1 MSSEDMLSTIVGVY
15 NTPDT
20 LPNLLDEAV
29 AQLTRAQDELQQ
41 SKETETRLKEELQ
54 KSQIDLFAAQAG
66 AAQTQEELQALKLRQ
81 IENDEKVR
89 KATVAAF
96 AAAAAVKEMQERLE
110 QQEDNA
116 EIDQRLDVKSS
127 AESSAPQEF
136 YQTTRKVAASAETF
150 LSGLTTDQ
158 SPSSP
163 GKHLLLSPAHSHLEA
178 LFILASLSKASHA
191 IDDQTIPAQSDYV
204 TSYQALLNANFV
216 ATAIARLE
224 MIHAIYYRSGKATAT
239 LRAMYDA
246 ELNAHNLYQ
255 NGGMSKRHVR
265 ADAGE

>member
-41 SKETETRLKEELQ
+41 SKEIETTLKEELQ

-116 EIDQRLDVKSS
+116 EMDRRLDVKSS

-150 LSGLTTDQ
+150 LSGLTTFQ
-158 SPSSP
+158 SPSFP
-163 GKHLLLSPAHSHLEA
+163 DKHLLLSPAHSHLEA
-178 LFILASLSKASHA
+178 LFILASLSKAKHDS
-191 IDDQTIPAQSDYV
+191 DDQTIPIQSDYV
-204 TSYQALLNANFV
+204 VAYQTLLNSNYF

-224 MIHAIYYRSGKATAT
+224 MIHAIYYRSGHDTAT
-239 LRAMYDA
+239 LRAMYSA
-246 ELNAHNLYQ
+246 EWSAVELYQ
-255 NGGMSKRHVR
+255 NREMSKRYVR
-265 ADAGE
+265 ADADE